1 MTPHFSLAEL
11 TRTDHRSLDNTPDAA
26 ALANLTRLAAFLE
39 QVRTALGDRVVV
51 INSAYRSKA
60 VNAACGSRES
70 SQHRLGCAAD
80 IRVPGMSPD
89 AVVRAVR
96 ASGLAYDQ
104 LIKEFSDPQKGGG
117 WTHISIPNL
126 ATAAP
131 RKMALII
138 DKTGTRLFPADPT
151 GLAAS

>member
-1 MTPHFSLAEL
+1 MNLSEHFTFAEL
-11 TRTDHRSLDNTPDAA
+11 TATDHRTLDNTPDPA
-26 ALANLTRLAAFLE
+26 ALANLHRLAEFLE
-39 QVRTALGDRVVV
+39 RVREVLGGKSVMV
-51 INSAYRSKA
+51 NSAFRSKA
-60 VNAACGSRES
+60 VNDAVGSSDR

-80 IRVPGMSPD
+80 IRVPGMTPD

-104 LIKEFSDPQKGGG
+104 LIREFDS

-138 DKTGTRLFPADPT
+138 DKTGTRLFPAD
-151 GLAAS
+151 LA

>member
-11 TRTDHRSLDNTPDAA
+11 TRTDHRTLDNSPDAD
-26 ALANLTRLAAFLE
+26 ALANLHRLAAFLE
-39 QVRTALGDRVVV
+39 QVREVLGNRVVV
-51 INSAYRSKA
+51 VNSAYRSKA
-60 VNAACGSRES
+60 VNDAVGSKDT

-80 IRVPGMSPD
+80 IRVPGMTPD

-104 LIKEFSDPQKGGG
+104 LIREFDS
-117 WTHISIPNL
+117 WTHLSIPAL

-138 DKTGTRLFPADPT
+138 DKQGTRLFPADPT
-151 GLAAS
+151 RLAAG

>member
-1 MTPHFSLAEL
+1 VTPHFTLAEL
-11 TRTDHRSLDNTPDAA
+11 TRTDHRTLDNTPDAD
-26 ALANLTRLAAFLE
+26 ALANLQRLAEFLE
-39 QVRTALGDRVVV
+39 RVREVLGDKMVM
-51 INSAYRSKA
+51 ITSGYRSAA

-70 SQHRLGCAAD
+70 SQHRVGCAAD

-104 LIKEFSDPQKGGG
+104 LIREMDS
-117 WTHISIPNL
+117 WTHLSIPL
-126 ATAAP
+126 LTAAP

-138 DKTGTRLFPADPT
+138 DKTGTREF
-151 GLAAS
+151 S

>member
-11 TRTDHRSLDNTPDAA
+11 TRTDHRTLDNTPDPA
-26 ALANLTRLAAFLE
+26 ALANLQRLAEFLE
-39 QVRTALGDRVVV
+39 QVREVLGGKPVM

-60 VNAACGSRES
+60 VNDAVGSSER

-89 AVVRAVR
+89 AVVRAVM

-104 LIKEFSDPQKGGG
+104 LIKEFDS

-126 ATAAP
+126 ATTYP
-131 RKMALII
+131 RHMALII
-138 DKTGTRLFPADPT
+138 DKTGTRLFPVDPT
-151 GLAAS
+151 GLAAG

>member
-11 TRTDHRSLDNTPDAA
+11 TRTDHRSLDNSPDPA
-26 ALANLTRLAAFLE
+26 ALANLHRLAAFLE
-39 QVRTALGDRVVV
+39 QVRTALGDRMVV
-51 INSAYRSKA
+51 INSAYRSAA

-80 IRVPGMSPD
+80 IRVPGMTPD

-104 LIKEFSDPQKGGG
+104 LIKEFDS
-117 WTHISIPNL
+117 WTHLSIPNL
-126 ATAAP
+126 ATSAP

-151 GLAAS
+151 GLAAG